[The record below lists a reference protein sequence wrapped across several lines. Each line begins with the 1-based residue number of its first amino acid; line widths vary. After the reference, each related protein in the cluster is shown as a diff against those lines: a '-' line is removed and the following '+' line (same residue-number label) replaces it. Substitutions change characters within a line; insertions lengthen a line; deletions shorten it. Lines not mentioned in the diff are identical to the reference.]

1 MPYSLKTKDGKW
13 LYTEVGGVVAWSHP
27 AANSGWLNFE
37 TREEAEEAK
46 KDLDLTDAV
55 IVKE

>member
-1 MPYSLKTKDGKW
+1 MSYSLKTKDGKW
-13 LYTEVGGVVAWSHP
+13 LYADAGGVIAWFYP

-37 TREEAEEAK
+37 TREEAEDAIVDLQL
-46 KDLDLTDAV
+46 KDVV